1 MKLYIALGS
10 NLGDREENLRHA
22 LDLIAEAAGPLLR
35 CSSFHETEPVGF
47 NSSHPF
53 LNAAALFETSLSA
66 TELLDI
72 TQKIEIRM
80 GRTVKSTGGIH
91 HDRPID
97 IDLLALGDECLDLP
111 ALTLPHPRLHQR
123 RFVLAPLAEI
133 DPAWKHPVSG
143 HGIAE
148 MTAALNRPDISEAK
162 RATEEILTALNRLLP
177 QLSDTALPLTP
188 DSLGRLLASAG
199 THLYLL
205 RDENGT
211 IQGTATLCL
220 CVSPTGTKAWAEDVV
235 TDRNCRGRG
244 YGRALAEHLKAEGRR
259 LGAKAV
265 LLTSRPSREAAN
277 RLYASAGFERRET
290 NVYRWTTSAGG
301 EMPRADTTSNRGD
314 E

>member
-10 NLGDREENLRHA
+10 NIGDREENLRSA
-22 LDLIAEAAGPLLR
+22 LRLTAEAAGPLLR

-47 NSSHPF
+47 CSCHRF

-72 TQKIEIRM
+72 TQQIEIRM
-80 GRTVKSTGGIH
+80 GRTTKSAGGIH

-97 IDLLALGDECLDLP
+97 IDLLALGDEHIDLP
-111 ALTLPHPRLHQR
+111 ALTLPHPRLHLR
-123 RFVLAPLAEI
+123 RFVLEPLAEI
-133 DPAWKHPVSG
+133 DPAWRHPVSG
-143 HGIAE
+143 QSIAG
-148 MTAALNRPDISEAK
+148 MTAALNRPDIVEAD
-162 RATEEILTALNRLLP
+162 RPTEEILSALNRLLP
-177 QLSDTALPLTP
+177 QLSDTAPQLTS
-188 DSLGRLLASAG
+188 DSLSRLLASTS

-220 CVSPTGTKAWAEDVV
+220 CASPTGTKAWAEDVV

-265 LLTSRPSREAAN
+265 LLTSRPAREAAN

-301 EMPRADTTSNRGD
+301 EMPPADDASNTGN